1 METVFLA
8 SPRPHLR
15 LYSRYENTEK
25 SALYTYDVDVCFMA
39 ALAAKI
45 GFPWIYEYV
54 TGNNCEN
61 ISHVN
66 TNIRIIDCL

>member
-1 METVFLA
+1 M
-8 SPRPHLR
+8 RPAPSLTS

-66 TNIRIIDCL
+66 TNIIITSDSI

>member
-8 SPRPHLR
+8 SRPHLR

>member
-1 METVFLA
+1 MDL
-8 SPRPHLR
+8 RPDLR
-15 LYSRYENTEK
+15 LFSRYENTEK

-66 TNIRIIDCL
+66 NNIRIIDCL